1 LPPLSFIA
9 IPSVAQIEM
18 PETGN
23 KSELPTISLTD
34 TTSVESGR
42 QSAWTGRL
50 PREIMTQILEILA
63 IETKL
68 GTLARCQ
75 EMCSAVYTLVTPI
88 LYRHITIS
96 EKGALKLLCPFQCI
110 SQSDRLLFLRA
121 APQIDHPIDMPLPN
135 RLQFSLNHTRSLSLE
150 MEDYDTDIQ
159 LVQDYVELAH
169 ALNYFGTLGL
179 WPSLEQITLD
189 LTRDPVSIGPIYSI
203 PYRYNIIEAVIAG
216 MQIKHLVVKLPDPVP
231 ASRRQTMN
239 LWGQLMSN
247 IKVDSID
254 IINYGDE
261 RYLWGPSVSKSFSIQ
276 FSESLEIN
284 PWGDLGL
291 ATNRLCPTAKT
302 IKVFGIDEDA
312 PEYRL
317 RYEAMLYKDILG
329 DRLAVGNE
337 EDLKIGY
344 VSKGQDEKDI
354 VWRVLKAKD
363 YKDE

>member
-1 LPPLSFIA
+1 MS
-9 IPSVAQIEM
+9 
-18 PETGN
+18 ETGN
-23 KSELPTISLTD
+23 TSEVPTISLTD

-50 PREIMTQILEILA
+50 PREIMTHILEILA

-75 EMCSAVYTLVTPI
+75 EMSSGVYTLVTPT

-96 EKGALKLLCPFQCI
+96 EKGALKLLCPFQGI
-110 SQSDRLLFLRA
+110 SQSDRLLFLQL
-121 APQIDHPIDMPLPN
+121 APQIDHPFDIPLPN
-135 RLQFSLNHTRSLSLE
+135 RLRFSLKHTQCLSLE
-150 MEDYDTDIQ
+150 MDDYDTDIQ
-159 LVQDYVELAH
+159 LVQDYIELAH
-169 ALNYFGTLGL
+169 ALNYFGTMDL
-179 WPSLEQITLD
+179 WPSLKQITLD
-189 LTRDPVSIGPIYSI
+189 LTRDPVNIGPIHSI
-203 PYRYNIIEAVIAG
+203 PYRYNIIEAVVAG
-216 MQIKHLVVKLPDPVP
+216 MQIKHLVVKLPNPFP
-231 ASRRQTMN
+231 SKAPRRQPMN

-276 FSESLEIN
+276 FSESLAIN
-284 PWGDLGL
+284 PWGELGL
-291 ATNRLCPTAKT
+291 ATYRLCPTVKT
-302 IKVFGIDEDA
+302 IKIFGINENA

-317 RYEAMLYKDILG
+317 RYEAMLYKDIMG